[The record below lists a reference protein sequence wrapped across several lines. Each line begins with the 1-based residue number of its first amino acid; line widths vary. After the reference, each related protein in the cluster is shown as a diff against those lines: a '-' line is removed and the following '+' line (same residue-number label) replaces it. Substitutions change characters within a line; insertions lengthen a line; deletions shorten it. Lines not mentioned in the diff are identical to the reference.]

1 MHRERVSDNVYW
13 FQSDVYAQVTAGVIV
28 GPKWSVLVD
37 TLALP
42 EETLGIRDFVE
53 RHIQTK
59 IRYII
64 NTHYHADHTWGNYF
78 FPDATIIAHQRCRDL
93 LIERG
98 IPSLA
103 EARKQN
109 SALRQI
115 EIVLPDIT
123 LNDGKMSLK
132 IGKKQLQ
139 IMPAPGHSEDGIAI
153 LVVEDRV
160 LFAGDAFMPIPY
172 LPDGNIEAMRGFYN
186 GLRELTLENI
196 VQGHGDII
204 LRGEVEPSIDGNLE
218 YLNIIMKAA
227 KTALRRRKPMEYL
240 AQQDVEK
247 CGKSRIFLGGLAQT
261 LHEQNLKYAY
271 ELLKKEEAEAEADS

>member
-13 FQSDVYAQVTAGVIV
+13 FQSDVYAQVTAGVVV
-28 GPKWSVLVD
+28 GPKWSVLID

-42 EETLGIRDFVE
+42 EETLEIRDFVE
-53 RHIQTK
+53 RQLQTS

-78 FPDATIIAHQRCRDL
+78 FPDAIIIAHQRCRDL

-98 IPSLA
+98 IPSLEDA
-103 EARKQN
+103 KRQN
-109 SALRQI
+109 AALRQI
-115 EIVLPDIT
+115 DIVLPDIT
-123 LNDGKMSLK
+123 LNNGKMDLR
-132 IGKKQLQ
+132 IGKKHLQ
-139 IMPAPGHSEDGIAI
+139 IMPAPGHSTDGIAI

-172 LPDGNIEAMRGFYN
+172 LADGNIEAMRGFYN

-196 VQGHGDII
+196 VQGHGEII
-204 LRGEVEPSIDGNLE
+204 LRGEVEPSINNNLE
-218 YLNIIMKAA
+218 YLNTIMKAA
-227 KTALRRRKPMEYL
+227 KTALRRKAPMDYL
-240 AQQDVEK
+240 AKQDVET
-247 CGKSRIFLGGLAQT
+247 CGKSRILLGGLAQT

-271 ELLKKEEAEAEADS
+271 NLLKKEAEEVA